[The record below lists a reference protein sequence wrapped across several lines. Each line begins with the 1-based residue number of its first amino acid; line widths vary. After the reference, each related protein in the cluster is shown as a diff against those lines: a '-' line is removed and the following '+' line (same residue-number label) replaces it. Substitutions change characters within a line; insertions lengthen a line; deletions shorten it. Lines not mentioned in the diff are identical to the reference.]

1 MFNIDD
7 LINLRYENVQCTEH
21 CPEEQDRIIGAI
33 FNEDNKIQH
42 YLYESEKDVIN
53 NLDAN
58 YLLMDDELVQY
69 CIQENRKYEVMYT
82 GEYKKSLNILSKN
95 LFIEAQPI
103 IVETVVDERDKK
115 IDELTEKINKLESLL
130 IQVINN

>member
-69 CIQENRKYEVMYT
+69 CTQENRKYEVMYT